1 MNKSPQPP
9 IRWGISSTGRIA
21 RKFVAGLRLL
31 DDAVVVAVGS
41 RTQATADDFAETHR
55 ISRAH
60 GSLEALAA
68 DPDVD
73 VVYVSS
79 TANAHCEQTI
89 AYLEAGKPV
98 LCEKPFA
105 VNSAEVRRMVDTA
118 TANGVFLMEAMWS
131 RFLPGYGKLRELL
144 DEGRIGRPLHIDAEF
159 AFNVSVAER
168 AGNRLF
174 DPARLGGG
182 LVDLGIYPIHLCHFV
197 LGEPSEVHATAVL
210 EGGVDVQ
217 TSVSLGWTD

>member
-9 IRWGISSTGRIA
+9 IRWGISRTGRIA

-89 AYLEAGKPV
+89 AYLEGFEESEFEGAASRQITLGFMPGHYV
-98 LCEKPFA
+98 LGDDYLVQFA
-105 VNSAEVRRMVDTA
+105 QPNFFFHVA
-118 TANGVFLMEAMWS
+118 TAYGLLRHNGVPLGKRDFIGFMN
-131 RFLPGYGKLRELL
+131 FKPLP
-144 DEGRIGRPLHIDAEF
+144 DA
-159 AFNVSVAER
+159 
-168 AGNRLF
+168 
-174 DPARLGGG
+174 
-182 LVDLGIYPIHLCHFV
+182 
-197 LGEPSEVHATAVL
+197 
-210 EGGVDVQ
+210 
-217 TSVSLGWTD
+217 